1 MRRSVLFIG
10 YEPPLHEEIQ
20 EFLDGMHGE
29 AFFANTVEE
38 AIRVLDENKI
48 NKAVLNL
55 RSMADAAVLRY
66 INLYY
71 GRRVEVIVSASPE
84 FDEIISVFRENNY
97 SRLHQPLKLE
107 DLKEKI

>member
-1 MRRSVLFIG
+1 MKRSVLFIG

-38 AIRVLDENKI
+38 AIRVLDDHKI
-48 NKAVLNL
+48 SKAVLNL

-71 GRRVEVIVSASPE
+71 GQKIEVIVSASQE
-84 FDEIISVFRENNY
+84 FDQIISVFRENNY
-97 SRLHQPLKLE
+97 SRLQQPLRLE
-107 DLKEKI
+107 ELKEKI